1 MTQNE
6 GAGRHPA
13 RRSRRQAP
21 AVPGLPLEDYED
33 EDDLG
38 AYVKEV
44 VDALP
49 PLTDEQRDLL
59 ALIFRQRR
67 KLTATTRH
75 PRPARCRRGRPRAV
89 SHVPA
94 AWACERAR

>member
-1 MTQNE
+1 MTQTG
-6 GAGRHPA
+6 GASQHPA
-13 RRSRRQAP
+13 RHARQQP
-21 AVPGLPLEDYED
+21 SAVPGFPLDDYED
-33 EDDLG
+33 EDNLD

-67 KLTATTRH
+67 R
-75 PRPARCRRGRPRAV
+75 
-89 SHVPA
+89 
-94 AWACERAR
+94 